1 MADLASQPLR
11 RILQRLGVPASEVDD
26 VELALD
32 EIKIYA
38 TEAALLAATHVDG
51 VIGYAEDT
59 DNYWFRRAGA
69 WTTQA
74 TAGEVLSITSK
85 TANYTATATDH
96 TILVDAT
103 AGVVTITLPAA
114 ATNAG
119 REYAI
124 KKIDASANAVTIDA
138 NGAELIDGAATQ
150 ALATQW
156 KSMIIQCNGT
166 AWFILAIL

>member
-1 MADLASQPLR
+1 MADLASQPLL
-11 RILQRLGVPASEVDD
+11 RILQRLGAAASEVD
-26 VELALD
+26 ELGATID
-32 EIKIYA
+32 ETKVYA

-51 VIGYAEDT
+51 IIGYAEDT
-59 DNYWFRRAGA
+59 DNFWFRRAGA

-74 TAGEVLSITSK
+74 TAGEVLSIVGK

-114 ATNAG
+114 AASVG

-124 KKIDASANAVTIDA
+124 KKIDASANAVTIDG

-150 ALATQW
+150 SLATQW